1 MIRPDEHAKIEELA
15 RYATV
20 PVINGLTDLS
30 HPCQI
35 MADLLTVIEHGKA
48 LPGLEWAW
56 LGDGNNV
63 LHSIIEAAGLLK
75 FNVRIGVPKGYE
87 PDPSFAD
94 TARAL
99 GAKVTLT
106 HDAAEAVRGAD
117 VVVTDTWISMGQSH
131 ADEKLKAMMPF
142 QVNEVLMGLAKPA
155 PQRTASGRSGTGV
168 SARVNH

>member
-1 MIRPDEHAKIEELA
+1 MIRTDDHAKIEELA

-63 LHSIIEAAGLLK
+63 LHSIIEAAGLMK

-87 PDPSFAD
+87 PDRSEEH
-94 TARAL
+94 TSELQSLMRISY
-99 GAKVTLT
+99 
-106 HDAAEAVRGAD
+106 AVFC
-117 VVVTDTWISMGQSH
+117 M
-131 ADEKLKAMMPF
+131 K
-142 QVNEVLMGLAKPA
+142 
-155 PQRTASGRSGTGV
+155 
-168 SARVNH
+168 